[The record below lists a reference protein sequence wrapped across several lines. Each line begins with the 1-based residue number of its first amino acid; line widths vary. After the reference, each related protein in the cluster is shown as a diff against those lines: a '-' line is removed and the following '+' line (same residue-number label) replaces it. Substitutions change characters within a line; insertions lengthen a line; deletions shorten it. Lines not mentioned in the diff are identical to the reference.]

1 MLPASNMGQA
11 IGVIVTDEYGNVEMI
26 GDKRMVTNINAM
38 NSYTSKISLPNISQI
53 TSKKAKVQALYGQ
66 VIDTACEKHVVRC
79 ELRRDKSYEKRFHQ
93 QDAGRG
99 LCC

>member
-26 GDKRMVTNINAM
+26 RDKRMVTNINAM

-53 TSKKAKVQALYGQ
+53 TSKKAKVQAL
-66 VIDTACEKHVVRC
+66 
-79 ELRRDKSYEKRFHQ
+79 
-93 QDAGRG
+93 
-99 LCC
+99 